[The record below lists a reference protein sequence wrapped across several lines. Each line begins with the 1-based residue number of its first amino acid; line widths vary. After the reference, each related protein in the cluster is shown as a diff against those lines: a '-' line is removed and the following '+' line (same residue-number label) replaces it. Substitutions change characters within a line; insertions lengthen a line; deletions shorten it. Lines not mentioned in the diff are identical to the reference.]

1 MYTTELLDEILRAYN
16 VNETDFT
23 YHPTITASESIN
35 NVERESINNVE
46 RESINN
52 VERESL
58 NNVER
63 ENLDVIED
71 ESEAKNDEVLIVVW
85 MMTWSL
91 KTTITRQKRK
101 STI

>member
-1 MYTTELLDEILRAYN
+1 MYTTELIDEILRAYN

-23 YHPTITASESIN
+23 YHPTITASESK
-35 NVERESINNVE
+35 
-46 RESINN
+46 
-52 VERESL
+52 

-71 ESEAKNDEVLIVVW
+71 ESEAKNDEVLIMVW
-85 MMTWSL
+85 IMTWSL
-91 KTTITRQKRK
+91 KTTIARQKRK

>member
-1 MYTTELLDEILRAYN
+1 MYTTELIDEILRAYN
-16 VNETDFT
+16 VNEIDFT
-23 YHPTITASESIN
+23 YHPTITASESI
-35 NVERESINNVE
+35 
-46 RESINN
+46 
-52 VERESL
+52 

-85 MMTWSL
+85 IMTWSL
-91 KTTITRQKRK
+91 KTTIARQKRK

>member
-35 NVERESINNVE
+35 NVERE
-46 RESINN
+46 
-52 VERESL
+52 
-58 NNVER
+58 
-63 ENLDVIED
+63 NLDVIED
-71 ESEAKNDEVLIVVW
+71 ESEAKNDEVLIMAW
-85 MMTWSL
+85 IMTWSL
-91 KTTITRQKRK
+91 KTTIARQKRK